1 MMSESRLGYS
11 PASPARVDTDV
22 IDGRLCLAGVEFDVR
37 IRLASRYSLWVDL
50 LAPARPAAAEYC
62 DDLVFTLSDGT
73 VRLGRCRLLTDDRA
87 DYRLVPMAT
96 LYDFDKLLNEGRF
109 DQLDNS
115 ARSLPLMLGYKDNI
129 NPDFQNLVSRIVYDL
144 SIYKD
149 LFDRLDEEIGAEPD
163 DVADALQ
170 AAILAELGP
179 RLFDCL
185 DAYSNELKH
194 IDTQLPVRQK
204 GHHGFYLR
212 KQLWDSLMRAPFIRR
227 TNLKPRGYI
236 GDSEMMR
243 MCYRHQHEGDSAFGK
258 LLHYYPVSSTAA
270 AAVRNRRR
278 IVPERIL
285 DVADRRGATRHNKLS
300 VLSVACGP
308 SAELTDVFREP
319 TDIAR
324 IRYTLLDQD
333 EQALAESSRLVAS
346 IECATRRTLDIRY
359 FQNSVRTLLS
369 TQALKDKW
377 GEFDVIYSMGL
388 FDYLTAPVAE
398 LLLQKLYALLSPGG
412 ELIIGNFHVSND
424 FRCFMDYWLDWPLIY
439 RTERQFIELAHP
451 LSNAEVSLSRDS
463 TGVQMLLTIKKQV
476 D

>member
-1 MMSESRLGYS
+1 MSEPRFDYPVAVP
-11 PASPARVDTDV
+11 PADDS
-22 IDGRLCLAGVEFDVR
+22 AGVSGSLSVGGVDYEVR
-37 IRLASRYSLWVDL
+37 VRLASRYSLWIDLTSGDRPPETERCDNLAFTLNGTAINLASSRL
-50 LAPARPAAAEYC
+50 LA
-62 DDLVFTLSDGT
+62 GNQ
-73 VRLGRCRLLTDDRA
+73 A
-87 DYRLVPMAT
+87 DYRLVPMTT
-96 LYDFDKLLNEGRF
+96 LYDLEKLFHQGRF

-115 ARSLPLMLGYKDNI
+115 ARSMPLLLGYKNNI
-129 NPDFQNLVSRIVYDL
+129 NPDFQNLVSRIAYDL

-149 LFDRLDEEIGAEPD
+149 LFDQLDEEIVTEPEAVI
-163 DVADALQ
+163 DVLQ
-170 AAILAELGP
+170 LAILNELGP
-179 RLFDCL
+179 RLFGCL
-185 DAYSNELKH
+185 DAYTTELKH
-194 IDTQLPVRQK
+194 IDAQLSVRQK

-243 MCYRHQHEGDSAFGK
+243 MCYRQEHEGDTTFGK

-270 AAVRNRRR
+270 AAVRNRRE
-278 IVPERIL
+278 IIPGKIL
-285 DVADRRGATRHNKLS
+285 SIADRLGASSQNPVN

-308 SAELTDVFREP
+308 SAELTDVFRKVD
-319 TDIAR
+319 DIQR
-324 IRYTLLDQD
+324 IRFTLLDQD
-333 EQALAESSRLVAS
+333 ELALEESARLVAG
-346 IECATRRTLDIRY
+346 IERETQQTINVRC

-398 LLLQKLYALLSPGG
+398 MLLQKLFALLAPGG
-412 ELIIGNFHVSND
+412 EMIIGNFHVSNT

-439 RTERQFIELAHP
+439 RTEQQFVELTHP
-451 LSNAEVSLSRDS
+451 LTNAEVSLESDN
-463 TGVQMLLTIKKQV
+463 TGVQMLLTIKKQA